1 MSRVIDWGR
10 ELTLTPSLSM
20 CVLLPRVHTCTLIH
34 FHAHNH
40 RYELSD
46 SWDVGCKTT
55 SVYRRARLGLIPPAV
70 KQEKKNPKSHSLDY
84 IQVSIE

>member
-1 MSRVIDWGR
+1 MLRVIDLGR
-10 ELTLTPSLSM
+10 ELTLTTGLYM
-20 CVLLPRVHTCTLIH
+20 CVLLHRVHTCTLIH

-40 RYELSD
+40 QYELSN
-46 SWDVGCKTT
+46 SWDVRCKTT

-84 IQVSIE
+84 I